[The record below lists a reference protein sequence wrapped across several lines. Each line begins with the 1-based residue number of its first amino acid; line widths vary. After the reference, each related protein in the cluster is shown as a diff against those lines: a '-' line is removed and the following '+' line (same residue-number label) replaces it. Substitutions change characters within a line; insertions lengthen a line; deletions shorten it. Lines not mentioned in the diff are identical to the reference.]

1 MDPNN
6 AVVKL
11 CAQGMEE
18 ESKGNAEEAARL
30 FEQAWSKSTNDFE
43 RCIAAHYL
51 ARHQPSPPLAL
62 QWNQEAIDCADRVT
76 DGTVAEFLPS
86 LFLNLGKSHEDLRNP
101 EKAGELYQ
109 CAADRLGS
117 LPAGAYR
124 DIVEDGI
131 RRGLQRVGAADRN
144 DPDVSSFP

>member
-18 ESKGNAEEAARL
+18 ESKGNAEEAAAL
-30 FEQAWSKSTNDFE
+30 FEQAWIKSTNDFE
-43 RCIAAHYL
+43 RCIAAHYV

-62 QWNQEAIDCADRVT
+62 RWNQEAMDCANRVD
-76 DGTVAEFLPS
+76 DGSVAEFLPS
-86 LFLNLGKSHEDLRNP
+86 LYLNLGKSYEDLGNAER
-101 EKAGELYQ
+101 ASELYQ
-109 CAADRLGS
+109 CAADRVDA
-117 LPAGAYR
+117 LPRGAYR

-131 RRGLQRVGAADRN
+131 RR
-144 DPDVSSFP
+144 